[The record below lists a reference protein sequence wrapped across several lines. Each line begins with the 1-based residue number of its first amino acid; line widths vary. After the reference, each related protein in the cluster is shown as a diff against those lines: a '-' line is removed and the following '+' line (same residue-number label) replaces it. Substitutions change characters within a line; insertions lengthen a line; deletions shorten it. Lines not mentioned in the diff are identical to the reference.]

1 MSWHFVTH
9 DMTTRHKKKESLW
22 EGRVSCPALDFWIV
36 SLSLSHFIAP
46 DLAPITVVAL
56 GL

>member
-1 MSWHFVTH
+1 VTH